1 MASIERRDLQ
11 RRDKSGRVRTVTRYK
26 VRYRDLAGRPHS
38 ETKRRLVEAER
49 RKAEIELEL
58 GCGTWLDPRRG
69 EMRLGVWAA
78 DWLLTRHDLRATTH
92 ARLATTLDCQVLPRF
107 GSTPLA
113 KITKR
118 RSPRV
123 GGGDAG
129 QRLSAATVRKAVF
142 ALRQCLAAAMADR
155 RIAVNPAV
163 HVPLPSERGNVP
175 RYLSQD
181 EVERLVEEVSGAVS
195 RSGAGGRV
203 RRSAWG

>member
-129 QRLSAATVRKAVF
+129 QRSIGGDGAESGVR
-142 ALRQCLAAAMADR
+142 AAAVPSRCDGGSTNR
-155 RIAVNPAV
+155 REPGRSCPVALGARERPE
-163 HVPLPSERGNVP
+163 VPLAGRG
-175 RYLSQD
+175 
-181 EVERLVEEVSGAVS
+181 
-195 RSGAGGRV
+195 
-203 RRSAWG
+203 

>member
-113 KITKR
+113 KIT
-118 RSPRV
+118 
-123 GGGDAG
+123 
-129 QRLSAATVRKAVF
+129 
-142 ALRQCLAAAMADR
+142 
-155 RIAVNPAV
+155 N
-163 HVPLPSERGNVP
+163 
-175 RYLSQD
+175 
-181 EVERLVEEVSGAVS
+181 GAVRVWVAEMLASGYRRRRCGKRCS
-195 RSGAGGRV
+195 RCG
-203 RRSAWG
+203 SA